1 MNNLLI
7 TVIQSRTTTA
17 AQLNADI
24 GFDIQVPLQQPGN
37 VRGNAQGYYNQAQG
51 QNNRQST
58 QTVRALEGAP
68 AHIKAGNIIPIT
80 SYQTYR
86 YAYDYPY
93 QNRSTQLIE
102 ATTGFEV
109 TPRLV
114 RQQVMLDVSP
124 WSDTINAQDQFQ
136 TQEASASIRANL
148 GEWVDLGGVNDNSQS
163 SGNNAVWLQ

>member
-1 MNNLLI
+1 MPN
-7 TVIQSRTTTA
+7 
-17 AQLNADI
+17 
-24 GFDIQVPLQQPGN
+24 
-37 VRGNAQGYYNQAQG
+37 
-51 QNNRQST
+51 
-58 QTVRALEGAP
+58 
-68 AHIKAGNIIPIT
+68 
-80 SYQTYR
+80 
-86 YAYDYPY
+86 YPY

-136 TQEASASIRANL
+136 TQEASASIQANL